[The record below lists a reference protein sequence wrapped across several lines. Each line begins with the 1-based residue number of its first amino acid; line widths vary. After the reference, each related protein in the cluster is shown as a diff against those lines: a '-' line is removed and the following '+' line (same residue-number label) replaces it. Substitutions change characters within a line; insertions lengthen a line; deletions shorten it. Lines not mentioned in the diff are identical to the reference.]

1 MIVVV
6 CGQHRSGSTLAW
18 QIAHELLIGIRPVS
32 APMRTPSRYLRF
44 HALRPRHVR
53 MVKVH
58 FSSSMRTRDFPQR
71 GARYIYTYRDPRDV
85 VASLIRK
92 GRYRVGQGRRSPK
105 ALRRLVRR
113 ELRGDAFWRTRDSVW
128 IGRYEDFSHDI
139 PGLVRSLADF
149 LGVTVDGDEVARI
162 CDFVD
167 VERQRGRVAEVSS
180 SGIDP
185 GLRITSNHITDG
197 REGAWRRTLTPEEL
211 AAVERV
217 AGDWMTA
224 HGYPRE
230 LPPR

>member
-18 QIAHELLIGIRPVS
+18 QIAHELLTTTRSVS
-32 APMRTPSRYLRF
+32 SPLRTDASRLWL

-58 FSSSMRTRDFPQR
+58 FTPAMSKRHFPQR

-92 GRYRVGQGRRSPK
+92 GRYEPDHERRGSTGVQ
-105 ALRRLVRR
+105 AIVRR
-113 ELRGDAFWRTRDSVW
+113 ELRGDAFWRTREDLW
-128 IGRYEDFSHDI
+128 IGRYEDIVADV
-139 PGLVRSLADF
+139 PGLVFSLAEF
-149 LGVTVDGDEVARI
+149 LRVPVDDATAARI
-162 CDFVD
+162 IDHVS
-167 VERQRGRVAEVSS
+167 VERQRERVADVRA

-185 GLRITSNHITDG
+185 SLRITSNHITHG
-197 REGAWRRTLTPEEL
+197 QEGAWRTTLTPDEV
-211 AAVERV
+211 AAIEAV
-217 AGDWMTA
+217 AGDWMRE
-224 HGYPRE
+224 HGYACE